1 MSLEKNN
8 KIKTMN
14 IRRVPLAWLQLTYH
28 KGRFLVTL
36 AGVTFAVILMFM
48 QLGFQDALYEDAI
61 TIHKTLKADLILI
74 SSKSVNLF
82 SARSF
87 PRQRLYDALAVNG
100 ITAANPFYI
109 RGGEWKNPQNQSS
122 RGIVILAFNPDKPVF
137 NLAEVNKNLDTIRRS
152 NVVLFD
158 RLSRSEYGSV
168 AANFDN
174 GKPVATEV
182 SGRKI
187 RVGEMFTLGGGVL
200 SADGLLV
207 SSDLNLIRIAGGSLS
222 DISLGLLTLDSK
234 ANLYEVRQQLID
246 NLSKDV
252 KVMTKSEF
260 LDFEQNFWKKSS
272 PIGFIF
278 SIGLMMG
285 LSIGAIIV
293 YQILYTDVTNHL
305 AEYATLKSMG
315 YKDRYL
321 LKVVLEE
328 ALLLG
333 ILGYIPGL
341 IISVGL
347 YDLIKDAAR
356 LPMATNI
363 DRIIF
368 ILGLTILMCFV
379 SGAIAVQKLK
389 NADPADIF

>member
-1 MSLEKNN
+1 MFEIEI
-8 KIKTMN
+8 KIMN
-14 IRRVPLAWLQLTYH
+14 IRRVPLAWQQLTYH

-61 TIHKTLKADLILI
+61 TVHKTLKADLILI

-100 ITAANPFYI
+100 IEAASPFYI

-122 RGIVILAFNPDKPVF
+122 RGIVILAFNPDKPIF

-158 RLSRSEYGSV
+158 RLSRLEYGPV
-168 AANFDN
+168 AANFDK
-174 GKPVATEV
+174 GEPVTTEV
-182 SGRKI
+182 SGRRI
-187 RVGEMFTLGGGVL
+187 RVGGMFTLGGGVM
-200 SADGLLV
+200 SADGLLI
-207 SSDLNLIRIAGGSLS
+207 SSDLNLMRIAGGRLS
-222 DISLGLLTLDSK
+222 QINLGLLTLDSGS
-234 ANLYEVRQQLID
+234 NLYKVRQQLVD
-246 NLSKDV
+246 NLPKDV
-252 KVMTKSEF
+252 KILTKQEF
-260 LDFEQNFWKKSS
+260 LNFEQNFWKKNS

-305 AEYATLKSMG
+305 AEYATLKAMG
-315 YKDRYL
+315 YKDKYL
-321 LKVVLEE
+321 LKTVLEE

-333 ILGYIPGL
+333 ILGYVPGL
-341 IISVGL
+341 IISIGL
-347 YDLIKDAAR
+347 YDLVKDAAR

-363 DRIIF
+363 ERIVL
-368 ILGLTILMCFV
+368 ILGLTISMCFA
-379 SGAIAVQKLK
+379 SGAIAVQKLRS
-389 NADPADIF
+389 ADPADIF